1 MEGNLTR
8 ARSSLHVATPPYG
21 SDASTPSPPFQRAST
36 AMYSRDTT
44 QSTPEHSPGHSRM
57 SSDIAMRNGLPY
69 RVSVQRSQSALGAA
83 GGYRQPLAESKS
95 AEHVRSAPQSADPS
109 RTMRRSTGGH
119 DSGLE
124 PLTEDQVAHLEEL
137 CGTTEAAMATNFLSP
152 TFGSFVDGAKGLQRS
167 ASAAQMRDI
176 KDIKDQMKDL
186 KGKISSLRE
195 QARVDSMKRRSLQSL
210 RTPSPFTHSQIDQWY
225 AEPAPGERDNSAAVQ
240 PSDPWNGEDT
250 HAKETN
256 ESAEDRD
263 TDGGDVSYH
272 GVVEDAT
279 ATQLRPALVRPTS
292 VIFAPAEAPRA
303 ALDEDVQGDEEEDD
317 DLEERF
323 ETPAEMYTDD
333 ESDGFR
339 DAVDLGYESESGESL
354 YHDTVQHMVSHED
367 REDAFDYEHFF
378 LHSAMGTMRRNS
390 TSSYTSEGSIE
401 TTRGPTTTDPVDGA
415 SGSEPEENSPPSPSP
430 SDDRRMS
437 TTSISTIDTFA
448 TAEEER
454 SRRSIDT
461 GRDVDAA
468 IEPMYEGQMS
478 SQTSTGRPRSA
489 GTAPNSSH
497 RSLSS
502 IMTREGEDG
511 IPSIPEECEDDGQG
525 YSSNRRMSSATRRP
539 MSMTHRPSV
548 ASFDSTGTN
557 RSFPLVNKTK
567 TATSNSTG
575 VLTPNSSPDQEL
587 KTISDTLMTET
598 AHAYEQQQ
606 RGDAKSGM
614 FSSGA
619 STPQPLQTLLR
630 EDKYLIERVVAE
642 LGRCVLGL
650 TESGRAS
657 SESRMF
663 RRRIDAARRIL
674 EGLDEVER

>member
-1 MEGNLTR
+1 
-8 ARSSLHVATPPYG
+8 
-21 SDASTPSPPFQRAST
+21 
-36 AMYSRDTT
+36 
-44 QSTPEHSPGHSRM
+44 
-57 SSDIAMRNGLPY
+57 
-69 RVSVQRSQSALGAA
+69 
-83 GGYRQPLAESKS
+83 
-95 AEHVRSAPQSADPS
+95 
-109 RTMRRSTGGH
+109 MRRSTGGH

-225 AEPAPGERDNSAAVQ
+225 AEPVPGERDNSAAVQ

-567 TATSNSTG
+567 AATSNSTG

>member
-1 MEGNLTR
+1 
-8 ARSSLHVATPPYG
+8 
-21 SDASTPSPPFQRAST
+21 
-36 AMYSRDTT
+36 
-44 QSTPEHSPGHSRM
+44 
-57 SSDIAMRNGLPY
+57 
-69 RVSVQRSQSALGAA
+69 
-83 GGYRQPLAESKS
+83 
-95 AEHVRSAPQSADPS
+95 
-109 RTMRRSTGGH
+109 MRRSTGGH
-119 DSGLE
+119 DSGLK

-303 ALDEDVQGDEEEDD
+303 ALDKDVQGDEEEDD

-525 YSSNRRMSSATRRP
+525 YSSNRRMSSAARRP

>member
-1 MEGNLTR
+1 
-8 ARSSLHVATPPYG
+8 
-21 SDASTPSPPFQRAST
+21 
-36 AMYSRDTT
+36 
-44 QSTPEHSPGHSRM
+44 
-57 SSDIAMRNGLPY
+57 
-69 RVSVQRSQSALGAA
+69 
-83 GGYRQPLAESKS
+83 
-95 AEHVRSAPQSADPS
+95 
-109 RTMRRSTGGH
+109 
-119 DSGLE
+119 
-124 PLTEDQVAHLEEL
+124 
-137 CGTTEAAMATNFLSP
+137 
-152 TFGSFVDGAKGLQRS
+152 
-167 ASAAQMRDI
+167 
-176 KDIKDQMKDL
+176 
-186 KGKISSLRE
+186 
-195 QARVDSMKRRSLQSL
+195 
-210 RTPSPFTHSQIDQWY
+210 
-225 AEPAPGERDNSAAVQ
+225 
-240 PSDPWNGEDT
+240 
-250 HAKETN
+250 
-256 ESAEDRD
+256 
-263 TDGGDVSYH
+263 
-272 GVVEDAT
+272 
-279 ATQLRPALVRPTS
+279 
-292 VIFAPAEAPRA
+292 
-303 ALDEDVQGDEEEDD
+303 
-317 DLEERF
+317 
-323 ETPAEMYTDD
+323 
-333 ESDGFR
+333 
-339 DAVDLGYESESGESL
+339 
-354 YHDTVQHMVSHED
+354 
-367 REDAFDYEHFF
+367 
-378 LHSAMGTMRRNS
+378 
-390 TSSYTSEGSIE
+390 
-401 TTRGPTTTDPVDGA
+401 
-415 SGSEPEENSPPSPSP
+415 
-430 SDDRRMS
+430 MS

-468 IEPMYEGQMS
+468 IEPMYEGQTS

-489 GTAPNSSH
+489 STAAISSH

-525 YSSNRRMSSATRRP
+525 FSSNRRMSSATRRP

-606 RGDAKSGM
+606 RGDDAAKSGM

-657 SESRMF
+657 SESRMY

-674 EGLDEVER
+674 EGLDEVDR

>member
-1 MEGNLTR
+1 
-8 ARSSLHVATPPYG
+8 
-21 SDASTPSPPFQRAST
+21 
-36 AMYSRDTT
+36 
-44 QSTPEHSPGHSRM
+44 M

-119 DSGLE
+119 DSGLK

-303 ALDEDVQGDEEEDD
+303 ALDKDVQGDEEEDD

-525 YSSNRRMSSATRRP
+525 YSSNRRMSSAARRP

>member
-1 MEGNLTR
+1 
-8 ARSSLHVATPPYG
+8 
-21 SDASTPSPPFQRAST
+21 
-36 AMYSRDTT
+36 
-44 QSTPEHSPGHSRM
+44 M

-119 DSGLE
+119 DSGLK

-292 VIFAPAEAPRA
+292 VIFAPAEALRA
-303 ALDEDVQGDEEEDD
+303 ALDKDVQGDEEEDD

-525 YSSNRRMSSATRRP
+525 YSSNRRMSSAARRP

>member
-1 MEGNLTR
+1 
-8 ARSSLHVATPPYG
+8 
-21 SDASTPSPPFQRAST
+21 
-36 AMYSRDTT
+36 
-44 QSTPEHSPGHSRM
+44 M

-567 TATSNSTG
+567 TATSSSTG